1 MKQRLLGALALLGCA
16 AYAGAAEFE
25 PPVRVKADGAPV
37 RVEAPGY
44 AYPCLADLD
53 GDGKKDLLV
62 GQFAKGKIRVH
73 KGLGDGKFAAGAWL
87 QADGKDAEVPGV
99 W

>member
-1 MKQRLLGALALLGCA
+1 MRSLLLATVLLLIAHALK
-16 AYAGAAEFE
+16 AAEFAD
-25 PPVRVKADGAPV
+25 PVRLEAGGAAI

-44 AYPCLADLD
+44 AAPCWADLD

-62 GQFAKGKIRVH
+62 GQFNGGKIRVF
-73 KGLGDGKFAAGAWL
+73 KNLGDGKLSAGEWL
-87 QADGKDAEVPGV
+87 MAGGKAAEVPGV